1 MLIYMENKIELVKNF
16 KTNKKKKKSEIYAD
30 KISRYLYPTG

>member
-16 KTNKKKKKSEIYAD
+16 KTNKKKKSEIYAD